1 MILKQYLLTPG
12 PTPVPERVMLAM
24 ARPIVHHRQ
33 PAFTAIF
40 NEAAEGLKWIFQTQ
54 QPVLML
60 AGSGTL
66 AMEAAIVNTMRRG
79 EKALVVVGGKFG
91 ERWRNICKAYGI
103 ETVNL
108 DVEWGQAIDPQR
120 VKDALDRD
128 DKITAVFSQANESS
142 TGVRHPVD
150 ELARIT
156 AARGNVINIVDA
168 VSALGAFDLPM
179 DRAGF
184 DVVVTGSQKA
194 LMLPPGQA
202 YIALSEKAWART
214 QREAS
219 ADDLPRFY
227 ADLRR
232 EKKAQAGGET
242 AYTPAVTLT
251 VGLVEALRML
261 KEEGLSNVFARH
273 LRLAEATRA
282 SVQALGC
289 ELYAP
294 TAPSPTVTSVW
305 GPKLADGSRLDTGKL
320 VKQLRDRYGVA
331 ITGGQDAVKG
341 KIFRVAHLGYFG
353 PFDILTSVTATEMA
367 LADLGVP
374 ITRGAGTAAAE
385 AILAEGTK

>member
-1 MILKQYLLTPG
+1 MVLKQYLLTPG

-24 ARPIVHHRQ
+24 AKPIVHHRM
-33 PAFTAIF
+33 PAFTTIF
-40 NEAAEGLKWIFQTQ
+40 NEAAEGLKWVFQTK

-66 AMEAAIVNTMRRG
+66 AMEAAIVNTMKRG
-79 EKALVVVGGKFG
+79 EKALCVVGGKFG
-91 ERWRNICKAYGI
+91 ERWRNICKAHGI

-120 VKDALDRD
+120 VKEALDAD

-142 TGVRHPVD
+142 TGVRHPV
-150 ELARIT
+150 EEIAKIT
-156 AARGNVINIVDA
+156 AGRDRVINVVDA
-168 VSALGAFDLPM
+168 VSAMGAFDLPM
-179 DRAGF
+179 DKAGF

-202 YIALSEKAWART
+202 YIALSDKAWSRV
-214 QREAS
+214 EGS
-219 ADDLPRFY
+219 DLPKFY
-227 ADLRR
+227 ADLKR

-261 KEEGLSNVFARH
+261 KEEGLENVFARH
-273 LRLAEATRA
+273 LQLAKATRA
-282 SVQALGC
+282 SVEALGC
-289 ELYAP
+289 ELFAP
-294 TAPSPTVTSVW
+294 NAPSPTVTSVW
-305 GPKLADGSRLDTGKL
+305 GPKLASGERLDTGKL
-320 VKQLRDRYGVA
+320 VKQLRDKYGVS

-367 LADLGVP
+367 LSDLGVP
-374 ITRGAGTAAAE
+374 ITRGTGTAAAE
-385 AILAEGTK
+385 AILAAGK